1 MKKLLF
7 LVIFIFFAAAM
18 SGGAAESKK
27 IMKLHK
33 AYVFLPESLLIS
45 ESDLNCSYFIKDKV
59 PQDIRIVGK
68 NSLTPERTEFS
79 DHDELVINKGSKAG
93 LKEGDLLMI
102 MSQGQLIRHP
112 LNHDRLGQYFL
123 KKSLAKITCIYD
135 ERAVIQLEKGCN
147 PVNIGD
153 FGILFKPEQT
163 LFARKIDYKLC
174 RIPANAVSGNVVF
187 FDLGLGQPGEIA
199 GESQYVSVDL
209 GEGVVGKGS
218 FLLIYRHL
226 ASDLPPLIIGL
237 GIVIHSENTNSTVK
251 ILDSSSDIRVKDRM
265 LVLPKEITALSTTTG
280 ERETLPIVETLQ
292 TESEEPGQNA
302 EQPGSDAAA
311 ASLTFDILF
320 DFDGR
325 QPNTDHSADF
335 MAIKDFIAAQSEYLV
350 TLRGYTCSIGGE
362 EYNLRLSSQRVEAIK
377 NILVGQYGVDAA
389 HIETFFYGE
398 QEPPFDNSSEAERRK
413 NRLVKIEVNGK

>member
-1 MKKLLF
+1 M
-7 LVIFIFFAAAM
+7 
-18 SGGAAESKK
+18 
-27 IMKLHK
+27 
-33 AYVFLPESLLIS
+33 
-45 ESDLNCSYFIKDKV
+45 
-59 PQDIRIVGK
+59 
-68 NSLTPERTEFS
+68 
-79 DHDELVINKGSKAG
+79 
-93 LKEGDLLMI
+93 
-102 MSQGQLIRHP
+102 
-112 LNHDRLGQYFL
+112 GQYFL
-123 KKSLAKITCIYD
+123 KKSLAQITCIYD
-135 ERAVIQLEKGCN
+135 ERAVIQLQKGCN
-147 PVNIGD
+147 PVNMGD
-153 FGILFKPEQT
+153 FGILYNPEQT

-199 GESQYVSVDL
+199 GESQYVTVDL
-209 GEGVVGKGS
+209 GEGVVDKGS

-265 LVLPKEITALSTTTG
+265 LVLPKEIKALSTTAG

-292 TESEEPGQNA
+292 TEGDESGQNA
-302 EQPGSDAAA
+302 EQPGSEAAA
-311 ASLTFDILF
+311 ANLTFDVLF
-320 DFDGR
+320 DLDGR
-325 QPNTDHSADF
+325 QPNDDHSADF
-335 MAIKDFIAAQSEYLV
+335 MAIKDFIAAMNEYMI

-362 EYNLRLSSQRVEAIK
+362 EYNLRLSSERVEAIK

-398 QEPPFDNSSEAERRK
+398 QDPPFDNSSEAERRK